1 MEIIL
6 FKIEC
11 KNEECGFESL
21 TTSTEHMNCPS
32 CGEETLEWSN
42 DSIVAETYDLFN
54 SDIENLIEDK
64 RDLLAAV
71 VIASSYISGDCVIAR
86 YEDNTGFQLNMRSSE
101 FIDEMV
107 KLFKLKSEDELIKMI
122 HNEFQDIHA
131 SLIYD
136 PIFECIERDNYSD
149 IYGDLYESGSVS
161 PSIAKKFYTWIKNN
175 KSKIV
180 EMLMVLE
187 D

>member
-1 MEIIL
+1 MEIRL

-21 TTSTEHMNCPS
+21 VTNTEYMSCPS

-42 DSIVAETYDLFN
+42 DSIVAETCDVFN

-71 VIASSYISGDCVIAR
+71 VIASSYINGDCVIAR
-86 YEDNTGFQLNMRSSE
+86 YEDNTGFQLNMKSSE
-101 FIDEMV
+101 FTDKMV
-107 KLFKLKSEDELIKMI
+107 ELFKLKSEYELIEMI
-122 HNEFQDIHA
+122 HGEFQDIHA

-149 IYGDLYESGSVS
+149 IYGDLYESSSVR
-161 PSIAKKFYTWIKNN
+161 PSIAKKFYTWIKDNE
-175 KSKIV
+175 SKIV
-180 EMLMVLE
+180 EILMGLE
-187 D
+187 G